1 MRRRLL
7 RTSAMILAVYM
18 ALTGSMTA
26 FAGEQ
31 AKEEKG
37 KIIRQK
43 EERTTEKE
51 AEDKKAEEEKAE
63 EKKAEEKKA
72 EETKTEEKGT
82 EEKDAED
89 KDAGKETG
97 KPEEV
102 VYIGIDNSHIFE
114 GMKNS
119 YAEGYA
125 PEEKE
130 NKVKIVVPFTVDGE
144 LKNNFITVG
153 LDFGRAKDVP
163 FQIKNYQR
171 DVKPRTFTFDGED
184 IEIYLYTVEI
194 PLQETRKGGQYPIKV
209 KAEAMDKNSRK
220 VSLENVVFVSVA
232 GNGEAADGNG
242 EIDSGEEIEGTG
254 DNLPMEGGQGAE
266 GDGSGGQGNEVEE
279 VMHQPKFILEQCS
292 LDGNIL
298 DAGSSREAE
307 LIFRNKSRE
316 FTACNVKLTI
326 AEEGE
331 GNNLV
336 FGRTSEYYETVKPG
350 STITWKEELQ
360 IQDNAKEGNVPV
372 KITFEYEDEKGT
384 AYTGTETYT
393 FRIRQPAQVSLVNYS
408 IPAKVY
414 STDTIS
420 SDLQILNLGKSAVY
434 NVKVSSQ
441 GKGIFSVQTF
451 YAGTLEAGQ
460 SLQGSLSLYAGAK
473 NMESIHEDMTGTD
486 EEKYGKTDGA
496 LVLEY
501 EDIYGQT
508 YSHSVAYETEILE
521 PQILSLKAD
530 KKEEETNQW
539 WVSVLVLLG
548 LGLTG
553 GFVVQSLRIR
563 SLKKPY

>member
-1 MRRRLL
+1 M
-7 RTSAMILAVYM
+7 
-18 ALTGSMTA
+18 
-26 FAGEQ
+26 
-31 AKEEKG
+31 
-37 KIIRQK
+37 
-43 EERTTEKE
+43 
-51 AEDKKAEEEKAE
+51 
-63 EKKAEEKKA
+63 
-72 EETKTEEKGT
+72 
-82 EEKDAED
+82 
-89 KDAGKETG
+89 
-97 KPEEV
+97 
-102 VYIGIDNSHIFE
+102 
-114 GMKNS
+114 
-119 YAEGYA
+119 
-125 PEEKE
+125 
-130 NKVKIVVPFTVDGE
+130 
-144 LKNNFITVG
+144 
-153 LDFGRAKDVP
+153 
-163 FQIKNYQR
+163 
-171 DVKPRTFTFDGED
+171 
-184 IEIYLYTVEI
+184 
-194 PLQETRKGGQYPIKV
+194 
-209 KAEAMDKNSRK
+209 
-220 VSLENVVFVSVA
+220 
-232 GNGEAADGNG
+232 
-242 EIDSGEEIEGTG
+242 
-254 DNLPMEGGQGAE
+254 
-266 GDGSGGQGNEVEE
+266 
-279 VMHQPKFILEQCS
+279 
-292 LDGNIL
+292 
-298 DAGSSREAE
+298 
-307 LIFRNKSRE
+307 
-316 FTACNVKLTI
+316 
-326 AEEGE
+326 
-331 GNNLV
+331 
-336 FGRTSEYYETVKPG
+336 
-350 STITWKEELQ
+350 
-360 IQDNAKEGNVPV
+360 